1 MSLVWLSGE
10 KPCQPI
16 CVSKKSTFLSLLK
29 GILVL
34 RSITKLY
41 IARVKSLTS
50 STAILAKKK
59 QFYISRHLIERL
71 KSQNT
76 WYAALSLTVS
86 VLRVEYDPVL
96 MRSRKLVSGTE
107 YDLHNYANTSTKS
120 LREFEFSFENSQKFS
135 AVVMWRTCL
144 RRTHF
149 SPSIELDGCTASKT
163 WLLKFKGVV

>member
-1 MSLVWLSGE
+1 MGV
-10 KPCQPI
+10 
-16 CVSKKSTFLSLLK
+16 
-29 GILVL
+29 
-34 RSITKLY
+34 
-41 IARVKSLTS
+41 
-50 STAILAKKK
+50 LAKKK

-96 MRSRKLVSGTE
+96 MRSKKLVSGTE
-107 YDLHNYANTSTKS
+107 YDLHNYANTSTKN

-144 RRTHF
+144 RGTHF

-163 WLLKFKGVV
+163 WLLKFKGVVWPGAFKIWQCQIGLIPHPYYLESVQMACKLSR